1 MRKQKIC
8 CIRLF
13 CRLVVALCSLL
24 YMSCSETSL
33 SSMENEYTEVSFNFT
48 IPDENDSTGTKTRAI
63 TSTNE
68 NTINEIAIY
77 IFDKYG
83 SVIGYGYTTSTTINV
98 LTRTASGC
106 TVYAVANAGR
116 LSGISSKTQFDNSYT
131 EISSATGIADGD
143 KLIMFG
149 QISNY
154 TTSSTTST
162 INLQHL
168 ASKFTLRFWMDSGT
182 TLTSYQ
188 IKNAPK
194 TCYYS
199 TEHNETNSTL
209 NTYIDFAS
217 VSVGKSN
224 GMVTSSTY
232 YIYENLSGTNTSK
245 ATYVSA
251 VTNKGKFTI
260 YIGGTGTITESNS
273 STAKSIVR
281 NKNCTVDII
290 LYKSNKYV
298 NFDYTG
304 DIQSYTVPVAGTYKI
319 ECWGAQG
326 GGETVALGGK
336 GGYTAGEISLTK
348 NKVLYIVVGQCP
360 TGDGVCFNNG
370 MSRRYF
376 GAGSSGYRSGFA
388 WAGGGSTD
396 IRISGGEWNN
406 FEGLKSRIMVAAGG
420 GGACGYWVCVPG
432 AAAGG
437 LSGGNG
443 QVIIDNNQANAR
455 AVPSTGG
462 EQNQGGYNGSTQ
474 SQEMVYTTRNKFG
487 YSILSNGSNL
497 GGGGN
502 GYYSGGSGGHG
513 TGTVGSG
520 AGGSSFIS
528 GYPGC
533 NAITEASTESSI
545 THSGSSNHYSGL
557 VFTNTTMT
565 AGNENMSAP
574 GGGTETG
581 HSGNGYARIT
591 FVSAN

>member
-182 TLTSYQ
+182 TLQSYQ
-188 IKNAPK
+188 IKHAPQ

-199 TEHNETNSTL
+199 TAHNETNSAL
-209 NTYIDFAS
+209 NSYIDFTS
-217 VSVGKSN
+217 VSVNKSN

-232 YIYENLSGTNTSK
+232 YIYENLSGDDTNK
-245 ATYVSA
+245 ATYVEA
-251 VTNKGKFTI
+251 VTDQENYII
-260 YIGGTGTITESNS
+260 YIGGSSTFSENNS
-273 STAKSIVR
+273 STPKSIIR

-290 LYKSNKYV
+290 LYKKTKQI
-298 NFDYTG
+298 NFPYTG
-304 DIQSYTVPVAGTYKI
+304 GMQTYIVPVAGKYKI

-326 GGETVALGGK
+326 GGVSPAAGGK
-336 GGYTAGEISLTK
+336 GGYTYGEISLSK
-348 NKVLYIVVGQCP
+348 NKALYIYVGQCQN
-360 TGDGVCFNNG
+360 GDGVCFNNG
-370 MSRRYF
+370 MQKRYF
-376 GAGSSGYRSGFA
+376 TLSGTRSGYA
-388 WAGGGSTD
+388 WPGGGATD
-396 IRISGGEWNN
+396 IRILGGDWNN

-420 GGACGYWVCVPG
+420 GGACTYYLNVPG
-432 AAAGG
+432 SDAGG
-437 LSGGNG
+437 LTGING
-443 QVIIDNNQANAR
+443 QLKWDGTKANALT
-455 AVPSTGG
+455 STGG
-462 EQNQGGYNGSTQ
+462 EQIQGGYDGTFNGGTIK
-474 SQEMVYTTRNKFG
+474 YTTRNKFG
-487 YSILSNGSNL
+487 YSYLSVSSNL

-513 TGTVGSG
+513 MGTVGSG

-528 GYPGC
+528 GYQGC
-533 NAITEASTESSI
+533 DAITEESTESNI
-545 THSGSSNHYSGL
+545 MHTGQPNHYSGL

-565 AGNENMSAP
+565 AGNASMPNPS
-574 GGGTETG
+574 GGKEPG